1 MNPLHEQLRYIEERI
16 LGWPDNVPTWAPGMD
31 PDIAFNNLESELQH
45 VLNQISTLSPNER
58 DEIKAIITTFQKNIQ
73 RHHMETEQ
81 RLTDMKNTVDTSFKY
96 VKAVRAYTM
105 Q

>member
-1 MNPLHEQLRYIEERI
+1 MQLRCIEERI

-31 PDIAFNNLESELQH
+31 PDTAFNNLESELQH
-45 VLNQISTLSPNER
+45 VLNQISTLSYIER
-58 DEIKAIITTFQKNIQ
+58 DEIKSIITTFQKNIQ
-73 RHHMETEQ
+73 RHHVETEH
-81 RLTDMKNTVDTSFKY
+81 RLNIMKNTVDISFKY